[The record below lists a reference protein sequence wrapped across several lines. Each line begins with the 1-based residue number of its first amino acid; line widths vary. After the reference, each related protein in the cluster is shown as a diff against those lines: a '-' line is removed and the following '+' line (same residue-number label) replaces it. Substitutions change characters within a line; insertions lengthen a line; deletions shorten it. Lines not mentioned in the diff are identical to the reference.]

1 MFPLKHFRYF
11 QNLKID
17 FDVVDLRLFA
27 YLEKFNKSIEIE
39 ICSAYFFYED
49 LLCNRVL
56 MSLLSRQAMFKL
68 DIRH

>member
-39 ICSAYFFYED
+39 ICSAYFFFMKTSY
-49 LLCNRVL
+49 NRVL
-56 MSLLSRQAMFKL
+56 MSFLSRQAMFKL
-68 DIRH
+68 IRH

>member
-39 ICSAYFFYED
+39 ICSAFFFMKTSY
-49 LLCNRVL
+49 NRVL
-56 MSLLSRQAMFKL
+56 MSFLSRQAMFKL
-68 DIRH
+68 IRH